1 MACPPMAAC
10 PDTVLLSYWMRGV
23 VNTRRQPSAHRV
35 RRAARL
41 HFWQCLTKCS
51 LLLLLLLF
59 RVAPSQPHVARFSPP
74 RPSTAIGRPRTAM
87 SNKVEREEKWRRVVQ
102 TMVSPSLSNDELGL
116 LKARE
121 HALPV
126 PVQVALEERALP
138 ICPSSP
144 SAPSPQN
151 KVKREEKWRQVVH
164 SLLRWMRTRKVWA
177 ALGQKLKALSGL
189 NMDNKKWLEWALGD
203 QRGSVAR
210 RTAAHGTVQILNGR
224 PWHRNPKP
232 CSHSFLY
239 ICPTWCN

>member
-1 MACPPMAAC
+1 
-10 PDTVLLSYWMRGV
+10 
-23 VNTRRQPSAHRV
+23 
-35 RRAARL
+35 
-41 HFWQCLTKCS
+41 
-51 LLLLLLLF
+51 
-59 RVAPSQPHVARFSPP
+59 
-74 RPSTAIGRPRTAM
+74 M

-102 TMVSPSLSNDELGL
+102 TMVSPSLSSDELGL

-138 ICPSSP
+138 LCPSSP

-189 NMDNKKWLEWALGD
+189 NMDNKKWVEWALGD